1 MDDTQNEHSF
11 FLCLY
16 DGAYLKVLSLRPER
30 CEVVKLRILQV
41 IFFVCAIYI
50 WYTYFEAP

>member
-16 DGAYLKVLSLRPER
+16 DGAYLKVLSLRPVK